1 MQPVLSLVF
10 NSWLYFMDKALNW
23 GAIFRYAAASR
34 QLPNAFLNVIKPLNS
49 WEPGGVL
56 TLFDYFCYAFKQYKC
71 FQINCLL
78 Y

>member
-10 NSWLYFMDKALNW
+10 NSGLYFMDKALNW

-34 QLPNAFLNVIKPLNS
+34 QLPNAVLNVIKPLNS
-49 WEPGGVL
+49 WESGSVF
-56 TLFDYFCYAFKQYKC
+56 TLFAYFCYAFKQHKC
-71 FQINCLL
+71 VQINRLL